1 MKHWTDIRQWI
12 SEEDRL
18 IAAGYDSI
26 TAYTAEEGTGKSYTM
41 LARHKLSDPSF
52 HAPGAWSKGWKPE
65 LPTDRVVFEEEDAM
79 RLALTLH
86 PGSALQLDEADAH
99 KRGAMTKK
107 RRKFLKFLKERRSL
121 RLRLG
126 IGYPH
131 VSQVDRDILRSRV
144 RYRAHQ
150 PRRGLLVVRSRVVAR
165 EDYDAQGNP
174 VPIIRWPIRGR
185 FAVPDISG
193 TDIVRDY
200 DPKKEAFTHR
210 DDDLEPLAAPEV
222 QPRLIDREAALPV
235 VAEIRTSLGLPPNQA
250 FYSQVLDELKS
261 P

>member
-41 LARHKLSDPSF
+41 LARHKLSDKAF
-52 HAPGAWSKGWKPE
+52 FAPGAWSPGWKPD
-65 LPTDRVVFEEEDAM
+65 LPTDRVVFSEEDCM
-79 RLALTLH
+79 RRALELP

-99 KRGAMTKK
+99 RRGAMTKL
-107 RRKFLKFLKERRSL
+107 RRQFLRFLKERRSL

-126 IGYPH
+126 IGFPH

-150 PRRGLLVVRSRVVAR
+150 PHRGLLVVSSRVIVR
-165 EDYDAQGNP
+165 EDVDRLGNP
-174 VPIIRWPIRGR
+174 VPIIRWQVRGR
-185 FAVPDISG
+185 FPVPDISG
-193 TDIVRDY
+193 YPIVQAY
-200 DPKKEAFTHR
+200 DQKKHAFTHR
-210 DDDLEPLAAPEV
+210 DDDLAPVAEPV
-222 QPRLIDREAALPV
+222 RRFIDHEAALPV
-235 VAEIRTSLGLPPNQA
+235 VDKIRALLPPNQV
-250 FYSQVLDELKS
+250 FLDQVLGELKS